1 MAQTKETWTESN
13 KQLLRIHWQ
22 VKYDCSFIIWS
33 LFFYCKNCRPLLGL
47 LNLLSQYML
56 AAHNSIRPIL
66 LLLIS
71 YQICW
76 ILPCAWYKVTNAE
89 SAESL
94 NMLNELWGFV
104 LFSRQFH
111 NPKFGFFFIA
121 LLLATVKAFGKNMA
135 DSWVAHDIFHS
146 SIAYQRDQTVKIGL
160 LSLDKC
166 SSPWTYSP
174 TTSGTI
180 AHIMAK

>member
-47 LNLLSQYML
+47 LNLLIQYML

-66 LLLIS
+66 LLLNS

-76 ILPCAWYKVTNAE
+76 ILPCEWFKRRVRWNLLTCLMGYGA
-89 SAESL
+89 
-94 NMLNELWGFV
+94 

-111 NPKFGFFFIA
+111 NPKFGFFIA

>member
-47 LNLLSQYML
+47 LNLLIQYML

-66 LLLIS
+66 LLLNS

-104 LFSRQFH
+104 FQAISQS
-111 NPKFGFFFIA
+111 KIWFF
-121 LLLATVKAFGKNMA
+121 LLPCCWLLWKHLGKT
-135 DSWVAHDIFHS
+135 WLIL
-146 SIAYQRDQTVKIGL
+146 GL
-160 LSLDKC
+160 
-166 SSPWTYSP
+166 P
-174 TTSGTI
+174 TTSSIVPLRIRGT
-180 AHIMAK
+180 KE